1 MKDKLINIAIDR
13 FGKRGFDA
21 VGTREIA
28 DAAETAMS
36 SITYHFGSKQGLY
49 DAAAEHIAQSIS
61 AIMVTARAD
70 QTHIPKTPEQALD
83 TCLNFLRRAGEMM
96 LRQESA
102 PWALFIIREQQA
114 PTAALKYIFETALRP
129 GIDPFLVAV
138 AMLRPDL
145 DERAAKAT
153 AMFLFGQ
160 AMFLRTARGS
170 ICLMMETD
178 TIDAELQKLLIDQM
192 IDNAIHVLRVR
203 GDHHG
208 QE

>member
-1 MKDKLINIAIDR
+1 MKEKLIHIAIDR

-36 SITYHFGSKQGLY
+36 SITYHFGSKRGLY
-49 DAAAEHIAQSIS
+49 DAAAVHIAQSIS
-61 AIMVTARAD
+61 AIMIPVRAD
-70 QTHIPKTPEQALD
+70 HSRIPPTPEQALD

-114 PTAALKYIFETALRP
+114 PTAALKYIFETVLRP
-129 GIDPFLVAV
+129 GIDPFLAAV

-192 IDNAIHVLRVR
+192 IDNAIHVLRIR